1 MLPQKYKDHK
11 RQFARIIQ
19 QKMDGLEEMVKFL
32 KAQIT
37 KIREIEDVNREMS
50 RKVKS
55 VIKRPVCCFSH

>member
-1 MLPQKYKDHK
+1 MLG
-11 RQFARIIQ
+11 RIIQ

-37 KIREIEDVNREMS
+37 KTGEIEDVNREMS

-55 VIKRPVCCFSH
+55 VIKRPVCCFIQD

>member
-11 RQFARIIQ
+11 RQLVRIIQ

-37 KIREIEDVNREMS
+37 KTGEIEDVNREMS
-50 RKVKS
+50 RKVKL